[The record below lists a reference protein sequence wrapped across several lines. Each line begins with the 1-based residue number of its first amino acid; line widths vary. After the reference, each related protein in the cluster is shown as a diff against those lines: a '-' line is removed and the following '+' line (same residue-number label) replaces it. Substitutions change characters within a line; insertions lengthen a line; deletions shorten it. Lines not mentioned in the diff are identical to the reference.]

1 MPARHFAALL
11 SLPLLGLS
19 ACMTQPAAVA
29 TARLPTYSTD
39 LSGKAANCTVSAV
52 TLEDGKEAT
61 ATMTTGGGGWCGIP
75 VRRSDQPLGAG
86 LLTQAA
92 KGGNVYVHTVG
103 DDTRVDYT
111 PRAGTS
117 GADSFTVKFIPG
129 DATLRVTVNVDA
141 PAVAARPAATPAP
154 AATTTTHSRRST
166 TTTTHSRTSK

>member
-1 MPARHFAALL
+1 MPARYHAALL
-11 SLPLLGLS
+11 CLPLLGLA
-19 ACMTQPAAVA
+19 ACVNQPGAVVA
-29 TARLPTYSTD
+29 GSRLPTYSTD

-86 LLTQAA
+86 LLTQASRHGA
-92 KGGNVYVHTVG
+92 VYIHTVG

-117 GADSFTVKFIPG
+117 GPDSFTVKFIPG
-129 DATLRVTVNVDA
+129 DAILRVTVSIDA
-141 PAVAARPAATPAP
+141 PAVAAAPPTPAKAATPAP
-154 AATTTTHSRRST
+154 AATRST
-166 TTTTHSRTSK
+166 TTTRSRAKQ